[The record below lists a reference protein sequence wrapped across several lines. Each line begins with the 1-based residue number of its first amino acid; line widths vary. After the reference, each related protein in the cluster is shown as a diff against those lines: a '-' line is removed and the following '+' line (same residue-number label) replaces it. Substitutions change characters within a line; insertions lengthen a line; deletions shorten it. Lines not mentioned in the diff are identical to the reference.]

1 MKVND
6 SENNYKLA
14 TLAIYCALTAKSR
27 PAVINLGDVCK
38 VHKISTNYPATLR
51 AHGYIM
57 GERGKAFWNPEKS
70 PPSDAEV
77 LALQA
82 ETVARMNAWKV
93 QDRER
98 KARLKNEPPSPVLST
113 AESIVPGVDVSPVVQ
128 GWLPLTAP
136 SRKDEFISALSQ
148 LHRATT
154 ALLGELGGAA

>member
-6 SENNYKLA
+6 SGNNYKLA
-14 TLAIYCALTAKSR
+14 TLAIFCALTAKSR
-27 PAVINLGDVCK
+27 PTVINLGDICK
-38 VHKISTNYPATLR
+38 VHKITTNYPATLR

-57 GERGKAFWNPEKS
+57 GGRGKAFWNPEKS

-82 ETVARMNAWKV
+82 ETVAGMNAWKEK
-93 QDRER
+93 DRQR
-98 KARLKNEPPSPVLST
+98 KAQLKNEPPPPALQT
-113 AESIVPGVDVSPVVQ
+113 AAAIQSGADVSPVVQ

-148 LHRATT
+148 LHRAT
-154 ALLGELGGAA
+154 AAMLSELGGVA